1 MERRQ
6 RDIHTMAEQAGLSPL
21 RYERKA
27 NRATLLCLAENG
39 AERVF
44 SISMGSRSDAR
55 GDLNELGAMKRF
67 ARENSV
73 LTEPTHPATTAP
85 KKDYLAM
92 LKATAPTVP
101 ALDPVAFYRACEW
114 LKGQKIVTFA
124 SLEALAQDA
133 SKHVGATVN
142 ETDMKLVM
150 TTLNV
155 QEPALWHEP
164 KDPQAI
170 LVRELSTI
178 MKKLGE
184 TPSPA
189 FDRLAARLLQA

>member
-6 RDIHTMAEQAGLSPL
+6 RDIHTMAEQAGLSPV

-44 SISMGSRSDAR
+44 SISMGTRSDAR
-55 GDLNELGAMKRF
+55 GDLNELSAMKRF
-67 ARENSV
+67 ARENALPLPV
-73 LTEPTHPATTAP
+73 TTNRTTPKPDAITMTKTTAQ
-85 KKDYLAM
+85 A
-92 LKATAPTVP
+92 

-114 LKGQKIVTFA
+114 LKGQKMSAFS
-124 SLEALAQDA
+124 SLEGLTLQAAQ
-133 SKHVGATVN
+133 HVGTAVT
-142 ETDMKLVM
+142 EADMKLVM

-189 FDRLAARLLQA
+189 FDRLAASLLRV

>member
-6 RDIHTMAEQAGLSPL
+6 RDIHTMAEQAGLSPV

-67 ARENSV
+67 SRENA
-73 LTEPTHPATTAP
+73 LQTEPAHPDTKAP

-92 LKATAPTVP
+92 LKATAP

-133 SKHVGATVN
+133 SKHVGTTINVS
-142 ETDMKLVM
+142 DMKLVM

-189 FDRLAARLLQA
+189 FDRLAASLLRA